1 VGAFAS
7 ALVQGGAGGVVPPN
21 GWTRLAGLACLV
33 VLHDLAEERWPDP
46 VARLPA
52 PLRAVVYVIVVIGL
66 VVAGAPGGQS
76 FLYFQF

>member
-1 VGAFAS
+1 
-7 ALVQGGAGGVVPPN
+7 
-21 GWTRLAGLACLV
+21 